1 MGDEKEKVPIA
12 HNPVEQFAAVDKL
25 EHHVDLGLASCNLNQ
40 EINSDS

>member
-12 HNPVEQFAAVDKL
+12 HNPVEQFAAIDKL
-25 EHHVDLGLASCNLNQ
+25 EHHVNLGLASSNLSQ